1 MNIQTSKTKTY
12 FCNFVVAVLS
22 PHTFSLLLLMR
33 RLGSQL
39 GSLDSLCASTTGEA
53 LIFCCFR
60 ADILDYVYVP
70 TMCRVFS
77 QPNRFACLCLC
88 LILKG
93 HVSLF
98 IGLVFFNFILFILV
112 RMGKNTVCSKIKV
125 IDFTVLW

>member
-22 PHTFSLLLLMR
+22 PHTFSLLLMR

-88 LILKG
+88 LILK
-93 HVSLF
+93 VTSRFSLDSF
-98 IGLVFFNFILFILV
+98 FFNFILFILCAY
-112 RMGKNTVCSKIKV
+112 GQKHSLFKNQSY
-125 IDFTVLW
+125 